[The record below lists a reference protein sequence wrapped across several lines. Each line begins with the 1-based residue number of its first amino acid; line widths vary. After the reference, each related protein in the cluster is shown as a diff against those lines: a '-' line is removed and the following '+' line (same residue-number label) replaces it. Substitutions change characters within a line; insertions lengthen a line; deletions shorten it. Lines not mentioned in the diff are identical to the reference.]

1 MGLSKQPTILSTNA
15 MEDDTSGR
23 VVRVVRVVRVIGDTV
38 GVIRV

>member
-1 MGLSKQPTILSTNA
+1 MTPVGVCMFA
-15 MEDDTSGR
+15 MR